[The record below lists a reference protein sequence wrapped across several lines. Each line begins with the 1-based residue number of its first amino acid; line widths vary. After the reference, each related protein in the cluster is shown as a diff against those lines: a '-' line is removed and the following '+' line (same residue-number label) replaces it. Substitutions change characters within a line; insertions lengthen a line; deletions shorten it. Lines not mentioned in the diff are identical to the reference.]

1 MASTSIRLTTDYQV
15 FHTVAT
21 DNDMPET
28 DIDTIDA
35 NVQNLTGEGEFIIE
49 ASSTNVAYTTA
60 HKVQDTTEAAITSSA
75 AIGDF
80 LYIKHTGFTD
90 ADKTTETA
98 STTNLTVGVG
108 GAFAAGGFT
117 LAPGEAICF
126 HGLGGGSDDINDW
139 QLDSSSGNIYVE
151 VVYK

>member
-60 HKVQDTTEAAITSSA
+60 HKVQGAGSEAAIAGSA

-80 LYIKHTGFTD
+80 LYIKHSGYQE
-90 ADKTTETA
+90 ALKTTA
-98 STTNLTVGVG
+98 STANLTVGVG
-108 GAFAAGGFT
+108 GVFASGGFT

-126 HGLGGGSDDINDW
+126 HGLGGGSDNISEW
-139 QLDSSSGNIYVE
+139 QLNSSSGNIYAE